1 MNYERGSMQLCG
13 KMTVEYNET
22 LLELLQAKQK
32 GVIGIAGSKHG
43 GKTTVL
49 LDLVDTAR
57 TLLKRPCYVKFY
69 HGEYQDLFSEL
80 PLVENLQ
87 HLEKIKDAIIFV
99 DEFNELFDL
108 TDRKKTALIKRNI
121 AQIEHN
127 NCLLVLCGLPEYF
140 NQLISSYVG
149 SDWLV
154 KSITYDETVNGS
166 ALKKYVMGL
175 SGDYVGGMG
184 LNIPVDKVYWKG
196 RFYHVRYNPEWDKK
210 ATRVDLFERKEEF
223 SDKNDK

>member
-1 MNYERGSMQLCG
+1 M
-13 KMTVEYNET
+13 VDDYNET
-22 LLELLQAKQK
+22 LIQLLESKGK

-57 TLLKRPCYVKFY
+57 KILKRQCYVKFY
-69 HGEYQDLFSEL
+69 HGDYQEIFSDL
-80 PLVENLQ
+80 PIVENVQ
-87 HLEKIKDAIIFV
+87 QLEKIKDAIIFV

-108 TDRKKTALIKRNI
+108 TDRKKVTLIKRNI

-140 NQLISSYVG
+140 NQLISGYVG
-149 SDWLV
+149 DDWLIKAV
-154 KSITYDETVNGS
+154 NYDEIVNGS
-166 ALKKYVMGL
+166 ALKKYVMSL
-175 SGDYVGGMG
+175 NGDYVGGTR

-196 RFYHVRYNPEWDKK
+196 RFYHVRYKHEWDKK

-223 SDKNDK
+223 SDKNEKRV